1 MVKTARD
8 GPPAKSIFAP
18 LRLVV
23 FRRIWAASLLSNLG
37 LLIMGV
43 GAAWSM
49 TQMTA
54 SANMVALVQ
63 TASMLPVALV
73 SLAAGAIADMYD
85 RRRVA
90 MVALSIGM
98 TGALAMT
105 CLATLN
111 ALTPIVLL
119 VLCFAIGSS
128 MALFGPAWQ
137 ASVSEQVPSED
148 LAAAVAL
155 NGISYN
161 IARSFGPAIG
171 GVIVATVGSSAA
183 FGANAVLYVP
193 LLIVLYL
200 WRRPIVSSR
209 LPPERLGRAIISGIR
224 YVLNSPPIRVVL
236 ARTLVTGIAGS
247 AILALMPLIA
257 RDLLHGGAQL
267 YGLLLGCFGLGAV
280 LGALNIARLRAW
292 LSGEASVRLC
302 ALVMGTG
309 IALVSIS
316 RWPAVSGTCPRLR
329 RCGLDVVRDDLQCR
343 RADVRAALG
352 RGPGAWPPSRRPL
365 PGVSPLAAGVGEIS
379 RIFTGS
385 RARCLAPVLFCWR
398 RPC

>member
-1 MVKTARD
+1 MVKTMRAEAL
-8 GPPAKSIFAP
+8 PKSIFAP

-23 FRRIWAASLLSNLG
+23 FRRIWAASLLSNFG

-54 SANMVALVQ
+54 SAHMVALVQ

-90 MVALSIGM
+90 MFALSIGL

-105 CLATLN
+105 FLATAN
-111 ALTPIVLL
+111 ALTPVVLL
-119 VLCFAIGSS
+119 ALCFTIGSS

-171 GVIVATVGSSAA
+171 GVIVATVGSAA
-183 FGANAVLYVP
+183 SFGANALLYVP
-193 LLIVLYL
+193 LLIVLFV
-200 WRRPIVSSR
+200 WRRPIVPSR

-224 YVLNSPPIRVVL
+224 YVVNSPPIRVV
-236 ARTLVTGIAGS
+236 
-247 AILALMPLIA
+247 
-257 RDLLHGGAQL
+257 
-267 YGLLLGCFGLGAV
+267 C
-280 LGALNIARLRAW
+280 
-292 LSGEASVRLC
+292 
-302 ALVMGTG
+302 
-309 IALVSIS
+309 
-316 RWPAVSGTCPRLR
+316 
-329 RCGLDVVRDDLQCR
+329 
-343 RADVRAALG
+343 
-352 RGPGAWPPSRRPL
+352 
-365 PGVSPLAAGVGEIS
+365 
-379 RIFTGS
+379 
-385 RARCLAPVLFCWR
+385 LFCHWLPHLNLSCTPNYIR
-398 RPC
+398 FEKSHDVLRHF

>member
-1 MVKTARD
+1 MVKTARAE
-8 GPPAKSIFAP
+8 GPPKSIFAP

-23 FRRIWAASLLSNLG
+23 FRRIWAASLLSNFG

-90 MVALSIGM
+90 LVALSIGM
-98 TGALAMT
+98 SGALAMT
-105 CLATLN
+105 CLALAN

-119 VLCFAIGSS
+119 ALCFAIGSS

-171 GVIVATVGSSAA
+171 GVIVATVGSAAA

-200 WRRPIVSSR
+200 WRRPIVPSR
-209 LPPERLGRAIISGIR
+209 LPPERLG
-224 YVLNSPPIRVVL
+224 
-236 ARTLVTGIAGS
+236 
-247 AILALMPLIA
+247 A
-257 RDLLHGGAQL
+257 RDH
-267 YGLLLGCFGLGAV
+267 LGHP
-280 LGALNIARLRAW
+280 
-292 LSGEASVRLC
+292 LC
-302 ALVMGTG
+302 REFSAD
-309 IALVSIS
+309 
-316 RWPAVSGTCPRLR
+316 P
-329 RCGLDVVRDDLQCR
+329 R
-343 RADVRAALG
+343 RARPHLG
-352 RGPGAWPPSRRPL
+352 HRHCRQRDPGAD
-365 PGVSPLAAGVGEIS
+365 AAD
-379 RIFTGS
+379 
-385 RARCLAPVLFCWR
+385 RARSVARRRTTLRPPARGLSVWAP
-398 RPC
+398 